1 MTLTCGTGEV
11 LSVANQMAA
20 CDGRLLSRGELQS
33 YSQCINYTATPP
45 GNLINTNTRWDT
57 SGSLIQGQHFVL

>member
-1 MTLTCGTGEV
+1 M
-11 LSVANQMAA
+11 LSVADQMAA
-20 CDGRLLSRGELQS
+20 CHGRLLSRTELQS

-45 GNLINTNTRWDT
+45 GNLINTNTRWDR